1 MYIFAILFLS
11 MKFLYSKELC
21 GCKTPQML
29 LRYDYCCICPENI
42 GLHFKAKRKELLE
55 HLNMVVKNYF
65 VYLLPNFLW
74 IG

>member
-1 MYIFAILFLS
+1 MKLYIQES
-11 MKFLYSKELC
+11 C

-29 LRYDYCCICPENI
+29 LRYDYFSICPENI
-42 GLHFKAKRKELLE
+42 GLYGKAKRKELLE

-65 VYLLPNFLW
+65 VYLLLNFLW